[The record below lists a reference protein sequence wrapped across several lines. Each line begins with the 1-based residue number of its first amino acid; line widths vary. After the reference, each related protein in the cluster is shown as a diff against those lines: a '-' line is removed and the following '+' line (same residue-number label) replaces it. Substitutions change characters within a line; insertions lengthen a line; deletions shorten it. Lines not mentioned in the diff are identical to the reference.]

1 MERFWERSWSGV
13 DMDRVERYIDSE
25 DTTEDYIISCLREQ
39 GAETV
44 CDAGCGCGA
53 YSVKL
58 VANGFEVFG
67 FDVAAGAVKIAEEL
81 MQSKG
86 LAYGALQVG
95 NITRTSYEDGQ
106 FDAAVSRDVID
117 HMAFRDGIS
126 AVKEL
131 VRIVKEGGLVV
142 ITLDR
147 LDDEYETEPHTVTP
161 DGDYIFTQGKWQG
174 MVFHPYSESDVPKL
188 VQSGTIKSVK
198 SSAEGLQVV
207 IVK

>member
-39 GAETV
+39 GAET
-44 CDAGCGCGA
+44 GCGA

-86 LAYGALQVG
+86 LAY
-95 NITRTSYEDGQ
+95 
-106 FDAAVSRDVID
+106 
-117 HMAFRDGIS
+117 
-126 AVKEL
+126 
-131 VRIVKEGGLVV
+131 
-142 ITLDR
+142 
-147 LDDEYETEPHTVTP
+147 
-161 DGDYIFTQGKWQG
+161 
-174 MVFHPYSESDVPKL
+174 
-188 VQSGTIKSVK
+188 
-198 SSAEGLQVV
+198 
-207 IVK
+207 

>member
-81 MQSKG
+81 MPKEDNIEVEGVVVECLRNAMFKVKLSNGHIVLCTISGKIRMHYIKILVGDTVKLEMSPYDLTKG
-86 LAYGALQVG
+86 R
-95 NITRTSYEDGQ
+95 ITYR
-106 FDAAVSRDVID
+106 
-117 HMAFRDGIS
+117 H
-126 AVKEL
+126 KN
-131 VRIVKEGGLVV
+131 
-142 ITLDR
+142 
-147 LDDEYETEPHTVTP
+147 
-161 DGDYIFTQGKWQG
+161 
-174 MVFHPYSESDVPKL
+174 
-188 VQSGTIKSVK
+188 
-198 SSAEGLQVV
+198 
-207 IVK
+207 